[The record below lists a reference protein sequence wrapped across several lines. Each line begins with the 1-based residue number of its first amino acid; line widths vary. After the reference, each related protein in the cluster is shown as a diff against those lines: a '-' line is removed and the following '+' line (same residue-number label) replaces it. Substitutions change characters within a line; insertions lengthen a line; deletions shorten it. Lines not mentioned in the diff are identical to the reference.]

1 MKKIQPIL
9 LSLMA
14 VFLVGCGGG
23 GGGGSALTAPPGPSA
38 PSAPSAPAAPTA
50 PTAPTTMAALQPA
63 AAMTWATS
71 AASVVTV
78 QVVDA
83 GQLPAPGVS
92 VLLFSV
98 QKTDPIDGSALT
110 KDMWI
115 RKGLLATGVTD
126 ASGSFSASVQLPTSA
141 EHVIAV
147 AELSTFTAGSPPVTS
162 VRTASAALA
171 VGTVGTL
178 TLSSPNS

>member
-1 MKKIQPIL
+1 
-9 LSLMA
+9 
-14 VFLVGCGGG
+14 
-23 GGGGSALTAPPGPSA
+23 
-38 PSAPSAPAAPTA
+38 
-50 PTAPTTMAALQPA
+50 MAALQPA

-71 AASVVTV
+71 ASSVVTV

-83 GQLPAPGVS
+83 SQRPAPGVS

-98 QKTDPIDGSALT
+98 QKTDPIDGSALSQ
-110 KDMWI
+110 DMWI

-126 ASGSFSASVQLPTSA
+126 ANGNFSTPVQLPTSA

-171 VGTVGTL
+171 VGSVGTL